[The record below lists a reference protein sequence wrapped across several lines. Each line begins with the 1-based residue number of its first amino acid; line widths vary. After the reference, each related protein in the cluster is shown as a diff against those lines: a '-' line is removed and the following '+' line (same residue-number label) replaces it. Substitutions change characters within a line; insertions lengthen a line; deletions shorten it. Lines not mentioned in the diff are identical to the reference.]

1 MDDLDLEMLAPYIPM
16 DDDFQLRTLS
26 PDEPL
31 CCSLSS
37 QPLEGSPLS
46 LAHEVSYP
54 GSPFSAPSRTASP
67 APPLP
72 PPPEETEHLYCVT
85 KTQR

>member
-16 DDDFQLRTLS
+16 DDDFQLRSLS
-26 PDEPL
+26 PEEPL
-31 CCSLSS
+31 SCSPS
-37 QPLEGSPLS
+37 QLLEGSPQS

-72 PPPEETEHLYCVT
+72 PPPETTEHLHLVT